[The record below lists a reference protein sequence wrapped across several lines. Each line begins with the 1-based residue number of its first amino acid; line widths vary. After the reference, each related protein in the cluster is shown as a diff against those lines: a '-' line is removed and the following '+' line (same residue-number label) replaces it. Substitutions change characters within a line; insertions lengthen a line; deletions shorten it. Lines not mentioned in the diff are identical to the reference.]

1 MASFLVVVWVKN
13 IPDTD
18 GEAFFVTQ
26 ELVQKLPHRIGVV
39 LGLLFPE
46 MIFIQPPLFVLR

>member
-1 MASFLVVVWVKN
+1 VVVWVKN